1 MIITEFFRVREDGVN
16 LYRTYS
22 DRGLRIENEQTHE
35 VFDEAVN
42 VDGSTHTYTETDEPI
57 QDEITDSEALN
68 ILLGRDM
75 DESS

>member
-1 MIITEFFRVREDGVN
+1 MIITDFFREREDGVN

-68 ILLGRDM
+68 ILLGRGV
-75 DESS
+75 DEIQ